1 MPWGND
7 PVLTRGQNWD
17 YQPSA
22 EVRDGG
28 VRWRTGSRPALICGI
43 DFGGEDVHTEA
54 FREQHGGRRTAIRVG
69 SEHAFYSGFRST
81 RRQLA
86 ERTFWGQVLVYAVD
100 Q

>member
-22 EVRDGG
+22 EAPGRGRPLED
-28 VRWRTGSRPALICGI
+28 RLSSRANCGI
-43 DFGGEDVHTEA
+43 DFGGEGVHTAA

-69 SEHAFYSGFRST
+69 SEDAFYSGFRST

-86 ERTFWGQVLVYAVD
+86 ERTFLGQVVVYTVD